1 MITAFLL
8 LVPMLAQDP
17 GDGLEEREF
26 LALEEDFELLQKY
39 SDADAVLEEGAKLLV
54 GIIRFRKRYPDGKKA
69 LAALELLHNTH
80 MTLGKR
86 WMHSDEPDKGE
97 ASFNGAISACRE
109 LIDRVK
115 VLQEAAETTEQI
127 DTSERMRVFA
137 EFLFFSS
144 SFHRILALAEQ
155 ESRQADLTEA
165 VVRMEK
171 EFRSFMINYDTWV
184 WALDASIFMGRAL
197 EVLARSMGTEDFTTA
212 LRVWSRCFNF
222 LAKAR
227 NLTGDKEWKVD
238 PYVKSMSLRSTYHEI
253 HARLAYAD
261 MLKEVGAPY
270 RRELTRALDLG
281 ELIFTIYPR
290 AVDTDPGRRIEK
302 EIGLVKKRLLKR

>member
-8 LVPMLAQDP
+8 LVPIFAQDP
-17 GDGLEEREF
+17 AAGLEEREF
-26 LALEEDFELLQKY
+26 RALEEDFERLQQY

-54 GIIRFRKRYPDGKKA
+54 AIMRFRKRYPDGKKA
-69 LAALELLHNTH
+69 LASLELLHNTH

-86 WMHSDEPDKGE
+86 WMHSDDPPKAE
-97 ASFNGAISACRE
+97 ASFNGAISATRE

-115 VLQEAAETTEQI
+115 VLQENAETAEQI
-127 DTSERMRVFA
+127 DTTEKMRVFA

-144 SFHRILALAEQ
+144 SYHRILALAEQ
-155 ESRQADLTEA
+155 EGRLTDLNDS

-171 EFRSFMINYDTWV
+171 EFRAFMINYDTWV

-197 EVLARSMGTEDFTTA
+197 EILARAMGTEDFTTA
-212 LRVWSRCFNF
+212 LRVWSRCFSF

-227 NLTGDKEWKVD
+227 NLTTDKEWKSD
-238 PYVKSMSLRSTYHEI
+238 PYVESMSLRSAYHEI
-253 HARLAYAD
+253 HARQAYAD
-261 MLKEVGAPY
+261 MLKKVGAPY

-281 ELIFTIYPR
+281 EQIFTVYPR
-290 AVDTDPGRRIEK
+290 AVDSDDGGRIAE
-302 EIGLVKKRLLKR
+302 EIARVKKKLSKR